1 MEWLDDLLQVLG
13 LWLFFAT
20 ACAAGVSAGI
30 KHALKNLNINVK
42 TFKHY

>member
-1 MEWLDDLLQVLG
+1 MEWLDELFQTVG

-30 KHALKNLNINVK
+30 KYALKNLNINVK
-42 TFKHY
+42 TFKNY